1 MGAAAC
7 AGSTDIPQTGSRA
20 TPPIQSRPVVPDA
33 YAKIDSTVT
42 SGSAPTVLVVDD
54 DEDLL
59 VVLRDVIDE
68 EGYRV
73 LTARGGEAALALLE
87 SGETP
92 CMILLDLK
100 MPGMDGAEFR
110 KRQLAD
116 PRLAAI
122 PVVGF
127 TGLWNGEE
135 SAHRLALASCLRKP
149 VNLHKLL
156 ETVAHYCSD
165 PDHLDV
171 TPPASATG

>member
-1 MGAAAC
+1 MGATV
-7 AGSTDIPQTGSRA
+7 SSR
-20 TPPIQSRPVVPDA
+20 SVPV
-33 YAKIDSTVT
+33 
-42 SGSAPTVLVVDD
+42 VLVVDD

-59 VVLRDVIDE
+59 SILRDVIEE

-73 LTARGGEAALALLE
+73 ATACDGEGALALLQ
-87 SGETP
+87 SDDKP

-100 MPGMDGAEFR
+100 MPGMDGGEFR

-116 PRLAAI
+116 PRLAEI

-135 SAHRLALASCLRKP
+135 TAHRLALASCLRKP

-171 TPPASATG
+171 SRPASAKG

>member
-1 MGAAAC
+1 MSPTEAE
-7 AGSTDIPQTGSRA
+7 SRA
-20 TPPIQSRPVVPDA
+20 
-33 YAKIDSTVT
+33 
-42 SGSAPTVLVVDD
+42 TVLVVDD

-59 VVLRDVIDE
+59 DVLRDVIAD

-73 LTARGGEAALALLE
+73 LTAPNGEAALEMLR
-87 SGETP
+87 SGEDP

-100 MPGMDGAEFR
+100 MPGMDCYEFR
-110 KRQLAD
+110 RLQVAE

-135 SAHRLALASCLRKP
+135 VAHQLALASCLRKP
-149 VNLHKLL
+149 VNLHHLL

-165 PDHLDV
+165 ADHVDNLKSS
-171 TPPASATG
+171 SAAG